1 MKNKAIILEAGGGY
15 DKVTVGVSD
24 AANPKSGEITVR
36 LHANSLN
43 YHDFAV
49 VSGMWG
55 PSEPRIPMADGAGE
69 VIAVGDGVTEFKV
82 GDHVVSTFF
91 PTWLAGE
98 PCVEGFGTVP
108 GDGVDGYA
116 REVVTASINSF
127 TLAPKGWTHV
137 EASTLTTAALTS
149 WRALMSDDHLKP
161 GDTILVQGT
170 GGVSIFALQFAKMA
184 GANVIATS
192 SSDEK
197 LDKLKA
203 LGADHLINYKKTTN
217 WGEVAREI
225 TGGVGVDHVIEV
237 GGPATLEQSM
247 AAARVGAHISV
258 IGILTGLG
266 GEISIVTALIKQLR
280 LQGLIVGSRAQQ
292 IDMVKAIDANA
303 MRPVVDKVFSLENI
317 VQAFQYQETNQHFGK
332 ICLEM

>member
-1 MKNKAIILEAGGGY
+1 MANKAIIVQTGGGY
-15 DKVTVGVSD
+15 DKVFVGVRD
-24 AANPKSGEITVR
+24 AAAPQAGEITVR

-69 VIAVGDGVTEFKV
+69 VIAVGDGVTEFSV

-98 PCVEGFGTVP
+98 PLVEGFATTP

-116 REVVTASINSF
+116 RETVTASVNAF
-127 TLAPKGWTHV
+127 THAPKGWSHI
-137 EASTLTTAALTS
+137 ESSTLTTAALTA
-149 WRALMSDDHLKP
+149 WRALIADGGLKS
-161 GDTILVQGT
+161 GDTVLVQGT

-192 SSDEK
+192 SSD
-197 LDKLKA
+197 DKLERLRT
-203 LGADHLINYKKTTN
+203 LGADHLINYRKTAN
-217 WGEVAREI
+217 WGELARDM
-225 TGGVGVDHVIEV
+225 TGGRGVDHIIEV
-237 GGPATLEQSM
+237 GGPASLDQSM
-247 AAARVGAHISV
+247 LAARVGGHIAV
-258 IGILTGLG
+258 IGILTGLSA
-266 GEISIVTALIKQLR
+266 EVSIITALVKQLR

-292 IDMVKAIDANA
+292 QDMVRAIDANH
-303 MRPVVDKVFSLENI
+303 MRPVIDKVFPLENI
-317 VQAFQYQETNQHFGK
+317 VDAFRYQETNQHFGK

>member
-1 MKNKAIILEAGGGY
+1 MQNKAIIVQAGGGY
-15 DKVTVGVSD
+15 DKVTVGTRD
-24 AANPKSGEITVR
+24 AKDPKAGEITVR

-43 YHDFAV
+43 YHDYAV

-55 PSEPRIPMADGAGE
+55 PVEPRIPMADGAG
-69 VIAVGDGVTEFKV
+69 VVTAVGDGVTEFAV

-98 PCVEGFGTVP
+98 PLVEGFATVP

-116 REVVTASINSF
+116 REMVTAATYAF
-127 TLAPKGWTHV
+127 TKAPKGWSHV
-137 EASTLTTAALTS
+137 EASTLTTAGLTA
-149 WRALMSDDHLKP
+149 WRALMSDDSLKP
-161 GDTILVQGT
+161 GDTVLVQGT

-184 GANVIATS
+184 GATVIATS

-197 LDKLKA
+197 LEKLKL
-203 LGADHLINYKKTTN
+203 LGADHLINYRKTAN
-217 WGEVAREI
+217 WGELAREI
-225 TGGVGVDHVIEV
+225 SGGRGVDHIVEV
-237 GGPATLEQSM
+237 GGPATLDQSM

-266 GEISIVTALIKQLR
+266 GEVSIVTALIKQLR
-280 LQGLIVGSRAQQ
+280 LQGLIVGNRTQQ
-292 IDMVKAIDANA
+292 QDMIKAIDANK
-303 MRPVVDKVFSLENI
+303 MHPVVDRVFPLESI
-317 VQAFQYQETNQHFGK
+317 VEAFQYQETNKHFGK

>member
-1 MKNKAIILEAGGGY
+1 MQNKAIILRAGGGY
-15 DKVTVGVSD
+15 DNVTVGKRE
-24 AANPKSGEITVR
+24 AAEPKAGEITVR

-69 VIAVGDGVTEFKV
+69 IIAVGTGVTEFKV

-98 PCVEGFGTVP
+98 PIVEGFGTVP

-116 REVVTASINSF
+116 REVVTASTNSF
-127 TLAPKGWTHV
+127 TLAPKGWTHI

-149 WRALMSDDHLKP
+149 WRALMSDDNLKP
-161 GDTILVQGT
+161 GDTLLVQGT

-203 LGADHLINYKKTTN
+203 LGADHLINYKKTPN
-217 WGEVAREI
+217 WGDVAREI

-247 AAARVGAHISV
+247 AAARVGAHVSV

-280 LQGLIVGSRAQQ
+280 LQGLIVGSRTQQ
-292 IDMVKAIDANA
+292 IDMVKAIDANG
-303 MRPVVDKVFSLENI
+303 MRPVVDKVFPLENI
-317 VQAFQYQETNQHFGK
+317 VQAFQYQESNKHFGK

>member
-1 MKNKAIILEAGGGY
+1 MKNSAIIVNTGGGY
-15 DKVTVGVSD
+15 NNVSLGHRE
-24 AANPKSGEITVR
+24 ATAPRAGEIKVR

-55 PSEPRIPMADGAGE
+55 PTEPRIPMADGAGVVLE
-69 VIAVGDGVTEFKV
+69 VGEGVTEFSV

-98 PCVEGFGTVP
+98 PLVEGFATTP

-116 REVVTASINSF
+116 REVVTTIANAF
-127 TLAPKGWTHV
+127 TLAPKGWSHI
-137 EASTLTTAALTS
+137 EASTLTTAALTA
-149 WRALMSDDHLKP
+149 WRALMSDDALKP
-161 GDTILVQGT
+161 GDTVLIQGT

-184 GANVIATS
+184 GATVIATS
-192 SSDEK
+192 SNDEK
-197 LDKLKA
+197 LERLKSF
-203 LGADHLINYKKTTN
+203 GADHLINYKKTPQ
-217 WGEVAREI
+217 WGNVVREI
-225 TGGVGVDHVIEV
+225 TNHQGVDHVIEV

-247 AAARVGAHISV
+247 TAARIGGHISV

-266 GEISIVTALIKQLR
+266 GEISIVSALIKQLR
-280 LQGLIVGSRAQQ
+280 LQGVLVGNRTQQ
-292 IDMVKAIDANA
+292 QEMIKAINANN
-303 MRPVVDKVFSLENI
+303 MRPVIDKVFALENI
-317 VQAFQYQETNQHFGK
+317 VEAFRYQETNQHFGK

>member
-1 MKNKAIILEAGGGY
+1 MGNKAIIVQAGGGY
-15 DKVTVGVSD
+15 SNVTVGQCETVD
-24 AANPKSGEITVR
+24 PDVGEITVR

-55 PSEPRIPMADGAGE
+55 PTEPRIPMADGAGE
-69 VIAVGDGVTEFKV
+69 VIAVGKGVDEFSV

-91 PTWLAGE
+91 PTWDSGE
-98 PCVEGFGTVP
+98 PMVDGFATVP

-116 REVVTASINSF
+116 RQTVTASVKAF
-127 TLAPKGWTHV
+127 TRAPNGWSHI

-149 WRALMSDDHLKP
+149 WRALMCDDHLMP
-161 GDTILVQGT
+161 GDTVLVQGT

-184 GANVIATS
+184 GATVIATS
-192 SSDEK
+192 SSDKKLEK
-197 LDKLKA
+197 LQA
-203 LGADHLINYKKTTN
+203 LGADHLINYRTHAN
-217 WGEVAREI
+217 WGELAYKL
-225 TGGVGVDHVIEV
+225 TGGRGVDHVIEV

-247 AAARVGAHISV
+247 AASKVGGHISV

-266 GEISIVTALIKQLR
+266 GEVNIVSALVKQIR
-280 LQGLIVGSRAQQ
+280 LQGVLVGSRRQQ
-292 IDMVKAIDANA
+292 QDMIRAIDANG
-303 MRPVVDKVFSLENI
+303 MRPIIDKCFSLEDI
-317 VQAFQYQETNQHFGK
+317 VPAFQYQETNRHFGK

>member
-1 MKNKAIILEAGGGY
+1 MQNKAITLQAGGGY
-15 DKVTVGVSD
+15 DKVTVGTRVAKD
-24 AANPKSGEITVR
+24 PKAGEITVR

-55 PSEPRIPMADGAGE
+55 PAEPRIPMADGAG
-69 VIAVGDGVTEFKV
+69 VVTAVGEGVTEFAV

-91 PTWLAGE
+91 PTWLDGE
-98 PCVEGFGTVP
+98 PLVEGFATVP

-116 REVVTASINSF
+116 RETVTASANAF
-127 TLAPKGWTHV
+127 TKAPKDWSHV
-137 EASTLTTAALTS
+137 EASTLTTAGLTA
-149 WRALMSDDHLKP
+149 WRALMSDGALKP
-161 GDTILVQGT
+161 GDTVLVQGT

-184 GANVIATS
+184 GATVIATS

-197 LDKLKA
+197 LERLKA
-203 LGADHLINYKKTTN
+203 LGADHLINYRKTEN
-217 WGEVAREI
+217 WGELAREI
-225 TGGVGVDHVIEV
+225 SGGRGVDHVIEV
-237 GGPATLEQSM
+237 GGPATLDQSM

-266 GEISIVTALIKQLR
+266 GEVSIVTALIKQLR
-280 LQGLIVGSRAQQ
+280 LQGLIVGNRAQQ
-292 IDMVKAIDANA
+292 MDMIKAIDANK
-303 MRPVVDKVFSLENI
+303 MHPVVDKVFPLERI
-317 VQAFQYQETNQHFGK
+317 VEAFQYQESNQHFGK

>member
-1 MKNKAIILEAGGGY
+1 MKNKAIILQTGGGY
-15 DKVTVGVSD
+15 DKVTVGVRE
-24 AANPKSGEITVR
+24 AAEPKAGEITVR

-43 YHDFAV
+43 YHDLAV

-55 PSEPRIPMADGAGE
+55 PTEPRIPMADGAGE
-69 VIAVGDGVTEFKV
+69 VIAVGADVTEFKV

-91 PTWLAGE
+91 PTWLTGE
-98 PCVEGFGTVP
+98 PCVEGFATVP

-116 REVVTASINSF
+116 REVVTASSHAF
-127 TLAPKGWTHV
+127 TVAPRGWTHV

-161 GDTILVQGT
+161 GDTVLVQGT

-197 LDKLKA
+197 LEKLKA
-203 LGADHLINYKKTTN
+203 LGADHLINYKKTPN
-217 WGEVAREI
+217 WGDVAREV
-225 TGGVGVDHVIEV
+225 TGGVGVDHVVEV
-237 GGPATLEQSM
+237 GGPSTLEQSM

-280 LQGLIVGSRAQQ
+280 LQGLIVGSRSQQ
-292 IDMVKAIDANA
+292 IDMVKAIDANG
-303 MRPVVDKVFSLENI
+303 MRPIVDKVFPLDSMVE
-317 VQAFQYQETNQHFGK
+317 AFKYQESNQHFGK

>member
-1 MKNKAIILEAGGGY
+1 MANKAIIVQTGGGY
-15 DKVTVGVSD
+15 DKVFVGVRD
-24 AANPKSGEITVR
+24 AAAPQAGEITVR

-69 VIAVGDGVTEFKV
+69 VIAVGDGVTEFSV

-98 PCVEGFGTVP
+98 PLVEGFATTP

-116 REVVTASINSF
+116 RETVTASVNAF
-127 TLAPKGWTHV
+127 THAPKGWSHI
-137 EASTLTTAALTS
+137 ESSTLTTAALTA
-149 WRALMSDDHLKP
+149 WRALIADGGLKS
-161 GDTILVQGT
+161 GDTVLVQGT

-192 SSDEK
+192 SSD
-197 LDKLKA
+197 DKLERLRA
-203 LGADHLINYKKTTN
+203 LGADHLINYRKTAN
-217 WGEVAREI
+217 WGELARDM
-225 TGGVGVDHVIEV
+225 TGGRGVDHIIEV
-237 GGPATLEQSM
+237 GGPASLDQSM
-247 AAARVGAHISV
+247 LAARVGGHIAV
-258 IGILTGLG
+258 IGILTGLSA
-266 GEISIVTALIKQLR
+266 EVSIITALVKQLR

-292 IDMVKAIDANA
+292 QDMVRAIDANH
-303 MRPVVDKVFSLENI
+303 MRPVIDKVFPLENI
-317 VQAFQYQETNQHFGK
+317 VDAFRYQETNQHFGK

>member
-1 MKNKAIILEAGGGY
+1 MQNKAIILQAGGGY
-15 DKVTVGVSD
+15 DKVTVGTRD
-24 AANPKSGEITVR
+24 AKDPKAGEITVR

-55 PSEPRIPMADGAGE
+55 PSEPRIPMADGAGI
-69 VIAVGDGVTEFKV
+69 VTAVGEGVTEFAV

-91 PTWLAGE
+91 PTWLEGE
-98 PCVEGFGTVP
+98 PLVEGFATVP

-116 REVVTASINSF
+116 REVVTASINAF
-127 TLAPKGWTHV
+127 TKAPKGWSHV
-137 EASTLTTAALTS
+137 EASTLTTAALTA
-149 WRALMSDDHLKP
+149 WRALMSDDSLKP
-161 GDTILVQGT
+161 GDTVLVQGT

-184 GANVIATS
+184 GATVIATS

-197 LDKLKA
+197 LEKLKL
-203 LGADHLINYKKTTN
+203 LGADHLINYRKTTN
-217 WGEVAREI
+217 WGELAREI
-225 TGGVGVDHVIEV
+225 SGGRGVDHIVEV
-237 GGPATLEQSM
+237 GGPATLDQSM

-266 GEISIVTALIKQLR
+266 GEVSIVTALIKQLR
-280 LQGLIVGSRAQQ
+280 LQGLIVGNRTQQ
-292 IDMVKAIDANA
+292 QDMIKAIDANN
-303 MRPVVDKVFSLENI
+303 MHPVVDRVFPLESI
-317 VQAFQYQETNQHFGK
+317 VEAFQYQETNKHFGK